1 MRELILSP
9 SESTTKSLVFN
20 AVDEAGVASGEQFF
34 LAVDDSL
41 RAVLLG
47 QPLADDSSTASVTDT
62 QGDFPSSDAGL
73 DSASAL
79 TEVHHEVG
87 AGDSGQITAPVS
99 DRLAPSE
106 HAGEDHARS
115 DMDLVSDDN
124 AGDAQSQTADA
135 AIGQAQGEDSSKA
148 TGTGSAAGE
157 HKQPR
162 PHRDIDPRLSKPLKT
177 RPREIQE
184 RIRAGATIAELAAE
198 NDVVEARIEPY
209 AHPVLLERARIA
221 ELAKSA
227 HPVRDD
233 GPAKLTLWEVLA
245 TAFAAR
251 GLDLS
256 TTTWDAYRDAANQW
270 VVKVSWKAGLSEN
283 EAEWAYLRHGTS
295 QATAVARN
303 GIAADLIDP
312 DFAKPVRTLS
322 TVAHGVK
329 GIDALIGTVDSELE
343 RTLDDIPAV
352 TIDNEDDPDHG
363 SSAGKETLGLD
374 DGSQNG
380 EGDAYGS
387 SHEADAHDEQ
397 VAEAHGEDFLQH
409 PGTDKPASKRRRKAV
424 TPHWE
429 DVLLGVRANTKRP
442 RN

>member
-148 TGTGSAAGE
+148 TGPAPLPASTSN
-157 HKQPR
+157 
-162 PHRDIDPRLSKPLKT
+162 RDRTATL
-177 RPREIQE
+177 
-184 RIRAGATIAELAAE
+184 IRACPS
-198 NDVVEARIEPY
+198 R
-209 AHPVLLERARIA
+209 
-221 ELAKSA
+221 
-227 HPVRDD
+227 
-233 GPAKLTLWEVLA
+233 
-245 TAFAAR
+245 
-251 GLDLS
+251 
-256 TTTWDAYRDAANQW
+256 
-270 VVKVSWKAGLSEN
+270 
-283 EAEWAYLRHGTS
+283 
-295 QATAVARN
+295 
-303 GIAADLIDP
+303 
-312 DFAKPVRTLS
+312 
-322 TVAHGVK
+322 
-329 GIDALIGTVDSELE
+329 
-343 RTLDDIPAV
+343 
-352 TIDNEDDPDHG
+352 
-363 SSAGKETLGLD
+363 
-374 DGSQNG
+374 
-380 EGDAYGS
+380 
-387 SHEADAHDEQ
+387 
-397 VAEAHGEDFLQH
+397 
-409 PGTDKPASKRRRKAV
+409 
-424 TPHWE
+424 
-429 DVLLGVRANTKRP
+429 
-442 RN
+442 